1 MQFCQCE
8 NTLQLDIDSKD
19 IFKKKI
25 SWIKIDSLNTSQM
38 KENNTQFLSVRIW
51 YLNIA
56 LLDKKRSKNCV
67 FFQSKIEKISQ
78 NFCQN

>member
-51 YLNIA
+51 YFNIA

-67 FFQSKIEKISQ
+67 FFRSKIEKTSQ

>member
-51 YLNIA
+51 YFNIA

-67 FFQSKIEKISQ
+67 FFQSKIEKTSQ
-78 NFCQN
+78 NFWQN